1 MSMLQNSWG
10 GLCPRIQILAGGG
23 GCPGGDIVLH

>member
-10 GLCPRIQILAGGG
+10 GGLCPSIQILAGGVVQ
-23 GCPGGDIVLH
+23 GDIVLH